1 MNDEQLMKRT
11 NTIFFLPLL
20 FGIALASASAAPPDL
35 LKLSDDQASKSGIV
49 LGRVASSSAAASDGL
64 RLSGSAV
71 FPAKA
76 TQVISASASG
86 VVQAVLNEPLDKV
99 AAGAPVVRI
108 HSPQLLE
115 WQRSYVQA
123 SVQAQLAGRK
133 YQRDEALFKEGII
146 AESRLQEARSALV
159 QSKVAE
165 QEQRQALKIAG
176 MGDKDIGKLASS
188 QAISPILTVA
198 APWAGTIIE
207 QMVTPGQRVEA
218 GAPLA
223 KIAQSSKL
231 LLELH
236 AARTQAAQIGVG
248 DAVSVDGCPKPG
260 RISAVG
266 MQVDSATQNVILR
279 AELPSAESCLRPNQF
294 VEAVVKPGRAQA
306 GAMSVPSAALVRFDG
321 KDYVFVR
328 QSGGFRPAEVIVA
341 SRGAENATVQ
351 GALKAGDEIAV
362 RGVST
367 LKGMWLGLGGSGEGK

>member
-1 MNDEQLMKRT
+1 M
-11 NTIFFLPLL
+11 PLL
-20 FGIALASASAAPPDL
+20 FGIALASASAASPNL
-35 LKLSDDQASKSGIV
+35 LKLSDDQMRKSGIA
-49 LGRVASSSAAASDGL
+49 LERIASSSTAGDGL
-64 RLSGSAV
+64 RLSGNAV

-76 TQVISASASG
+76 VQVISASAAG
-86 VVQAVLNEPLDKV
+86 VVQAVLTEPLDKV
-99 AAGAPVVRI
+99 AAGAPLVRI
-108 HSPQLLE
+108 HSPQLME

-123 SVQAQLAGRK
+123 SVQAQLARTK

-159 QSKVAE
+159 QSSVAE

-176 MGDKDIGKLASS
+176 MGDKDIRKLAGS

-198 APWAGTIIE
+198 APSAGTIIE
-207 QMVTPGQRVEA
+207 QMAAPGQRVEA

-223 KIAQSSKL
+223 KIAQSNRL
-231 LLELH
+231 WLELQ
-236 AARTQAAQIGVG
+236 AARAQAAQIAVG
-248 DAVSVDGCPKPG
+248 DAVSVEGCPKPG

-266 MQVDSATQNVILR
+266 MQVDSATQNIILR

-294 VEAVVKPGRAQA
+294 VEAIVKPGRAQA
-306 GAMSVPSAALVRFDG
+306 GTMEVPSAALVRFEG

-328 QSGGFRPAEVIVA
+328 TSGGFRPAEVTVA
-341 SRGAENATVQ
+341 SRGAERAAVQ